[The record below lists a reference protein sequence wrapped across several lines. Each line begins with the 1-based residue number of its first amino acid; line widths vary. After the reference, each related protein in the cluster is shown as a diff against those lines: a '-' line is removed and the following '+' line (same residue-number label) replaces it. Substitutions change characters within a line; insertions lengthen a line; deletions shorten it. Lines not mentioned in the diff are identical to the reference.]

1 MFKVSN
7 KNARTVSGVFILN
20 FERISQLPLMLLLLT
35 LKEVKVNREIIN
47 RKYSYSLFLF
57 LSLRH
62 RDILN

>member
-20 FERISQLPLMLLLLT
+20 FERISQLPLMLLLT